1 MIGPPWIRPGNSS
14 EYCTPRLFYF
24 PTIPSRTRTSAL
36 SSYCKCDVFR
46 MQKKIDTRYCPVL
59 QHRIP
64 PLSETICFSSC
75 FLKARLLNTQSTL
88 IGQLTHAWLSV
99 VKHNKAAVLNQFLC
113 AKIAAAKRNVQC
125 RPFILARQL
134 MLRKDYQ
141 HQQAFIVSFMC
152 DSYCVST
159 ATEDFGPK
167 LRASFLTSRV
177 PEIFKWFQR
186 PLTSPCNG
194 NWLSIRDILQ
204 SQRR

>member
-99 VKHNKAAVLNQFLC
+99 VKQSSC
-113 AKIAAAKRNVQC
+113 AQSILMCQNSCSKEKCTIPTFYSGETANVKE
-125 RPFILARQL
+125 RLSTST
-134 MLRKDYQ
+134 
-141 HQQAFIVSFMC
+141 SF
-152 DSYCVST
+152 YCV
-159 ATEDFGPK
+159 
-167 LRASFLTSRV
+167 LYVRFLLC
-177 PEIFKWFQR
+177 FH
-186 PLTSPCNG
+186 
-194 NWLSIRDILQ
+194 RDW
-204 SQRR
+204 RFWT